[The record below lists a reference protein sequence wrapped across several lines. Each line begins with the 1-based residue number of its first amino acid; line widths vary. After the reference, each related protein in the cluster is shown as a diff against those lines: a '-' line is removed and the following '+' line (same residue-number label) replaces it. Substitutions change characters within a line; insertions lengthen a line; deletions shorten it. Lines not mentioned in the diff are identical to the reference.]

1 MAGFIGRT
9 DQIAALNKILK
20 QVTADKSEKPGRAIL
35 MRGRRRVGKSRLV
48 EEFLNRAGVP
58 GVFFAAS
65 KQSKEEELK
74 LFTQAVLE
82 SNMPGKEVFGGVTF
96 ETWEAAFRML
106 VRILPA
112 RGSSI
117 IVIDELPYLMQDDRS
132 FEGTLQKIFD
142 REISLHKVLL
152 IGIGSDLAM
161 MEALNEH
168 DRPFYQRAT
177 EMVIPPLTPAE
188 VSEMLQVNAAD
199 AFDAYLITGGLP
211 LICKEW
217 ARGNSMWEYLKEALS
232 SAHSAL
238 IVSGERS
245 LAAEFSPN
253 VQAREILSAVGSGE
267 RTFTN
272 IGRAA
277 GVSAQT
283 SIQRSLE
290 ILTNKR
296 IVIGEL
302 PLSTTKSKETRY
314 RIVDPYLRFWLRF
327 IGPNMAELER
337 GKGDRVLQKIETAW
351 PAWRGRAIEPI
362 VRESIERI
370 PNPFI
375 SSPIPFVGSF
385 WTRTNNPE
393 IDIVIGDRSPVAQ
406 TIYEVGSIKWK
417 ESSTFGTP
425 DLDELLDHRSQLPG
439 ADASTPLV
447 VVSRSG
453 FSLPKMTKLRML
465 GPDELLAAW
474 R

>member
-9 DQIAALNKILK
+9 DQIAALNRILK
-20 QVTADKSEKPGRAIL
+20 QVTADKSGKPGRAIL

-48 EEFLNRAGVP
+48 EEFLNRTGVP
-58 GVFFAAS
+58 AVFFAAS
-65 KQSKEEELK
+65 KQPKEEELK

-82 SNMPGKEVFGGVTF
+82 SNMPGKEVFDGVRF

-117 IVIDELPYLMQDDRS
+117 IVIDELPYLMEEDQS

-142 REISLHKVLL
+142 REISLHKTLF

-168 DRPFYQRAT
+168 GRPFYQRAT
-177 EMVIPPLTPAE
+177 EMVIPALTPAE

-211 LICKEW
+211 LICNEW
-217 ARGNSMWEYLKEALS
+217 AAGDSMGEYLKEALS

-277 GVSAQT
+277 GVGTQT
-283 SIQRSLE
+283 SIARSLE

-370 PNPFI
+370 PNPFV
-375 SSPIPFVGSF
+375 SSPNPFVGSF

-417 ESSTFGTP
+417 ESSTFGSP
-425 DLDELLDHRSQLPG
+425 DLAELLDHRSQLPG